1 MFLVF
6 VYQQWNQGESK
17 GLSVWNKTKF
27 LEPMRCK
34 QKKKKK
40 KKKKKNCKIY
50 MIRQCAYVYGIAI
63 ISLFKKI
70 IDVVQFS
77 QYVKP

>member
-17 GLSVWNKTKF
+17 ALSVWNKTKF

-34 QKKKKK
+34 KKKKK
-40 KKKKKNCKIY
+40 KKELQNLHDSTMCLRLWNCNNFTI
-50 MIRQCAYVYGIAI
+50 
-63 ISLFKKI
+63 
-70 IDVVQFS
+70 
-77 QYVKP
+77 

>member
-1 MFLVF
+1 MFLVL
-6 VYQQWNQGESK
+6 VYQQWNQGESEA
-17 GLSVWNKTKF
+17 LSVWNKTKF
-27 LEPMRCK
+27 LEPMRC

-40 KKKKKNCKIY
+40 REKNCKIY
-50 MIRQCAYVYGIAI
+50 MIQQCAYVYGIAI

-77 QYVKP
+77 QYIKP

>member
-1 MFLVF
+1 MLLVL
-6 VYQQWNQGESK
+6 VYQQGNQGESK
-17 GLSVWNKTKF
+17 AHSVWNKTKF
-27 LEPMRCK
+27 LEPMRC

-40 KKKKKNCKIY
+40 REKNCKIY

-77 QYVKP
+77 QYIKP